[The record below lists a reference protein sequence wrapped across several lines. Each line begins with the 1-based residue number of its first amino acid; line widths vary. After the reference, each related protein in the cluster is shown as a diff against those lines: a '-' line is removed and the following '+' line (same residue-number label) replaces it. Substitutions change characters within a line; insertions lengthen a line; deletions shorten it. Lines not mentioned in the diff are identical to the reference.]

1 MVIFGEEFAKVAS
14 ALYAK
19 RMRNQAIKEEASRV
33 AKQIAEERKILEL
46 N

>member
-1 MVIFGEEFAKVAS
+1 MVIFGEEFAKVAN

-19 RMRNQAIKEEASRV
+19 RLRNQHIKEEANRV
-33 AKQIAEERKILEL
+33 ARQFAEEKKMLEL

>member
-1 MVIFGEEFAKVAS
+1 LVIFGEEFAKVAS

-19 RMRNQAIKEEASRV
+19 RIRNQAIKEEANRV
-33 AKQIAEERKILEL
+33 ARQLAEERKILEQ